1 MWWNMFASYGTI
13 ELYILYKMMEN
24 QEAQNAGIEDARINS
39 DLSKFE

>member
-24 QEAQNAGIEDARINS
+24 QEAQNAGIEDVRTNP